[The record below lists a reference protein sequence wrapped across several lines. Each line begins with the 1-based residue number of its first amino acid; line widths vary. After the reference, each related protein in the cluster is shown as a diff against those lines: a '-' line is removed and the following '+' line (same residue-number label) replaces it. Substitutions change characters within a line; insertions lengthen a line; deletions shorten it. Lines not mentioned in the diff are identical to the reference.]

1 MKTILIVAALAL
13 TGCATDQHANYQY
26 TPEERAAAIG
36 AILGSRQPFYPSY
49 TPPNAISQP
58 IYRAPVQ
65 RTVICH
71 RVGGVVQCF

>member
-36 AILGSRQPFYPSY
+36 AILSRPQPQPYFI
-49 TPPNAISQP
+49 PPNAVSQP